1 MNNFHRQM
9 RERRSGGQL
18 SIPFSCNKHMG
29 KVRKS
34 AEDYLE
40 AILMLHNEH
49 GYVRSVDI
57 ANQLG
62 VTKPSVSYATRR
74 LKEEGHIEMD
84 KEGMIHLTNSGMEIA
99 SSIYERHRVLTSL
112 FENIGVDPDT
122 AREDACRVEHD
133 LSEETFNAL
142 KKHIKQFEEE

>member
-1 MNNFHRQM
+1 
-9 RERRSGGQL
+9 
-18 SIPFSCNKHMG
+18 MG

-74 LKEEGHIEMD
+74 LREEGHIEMD
-84 KEGMIHLTNSGMEIA
+84 KEGMIHLTDSGMEIA
-99 SSIYERHRVLTSL
+99 SSIYERHRVLSFL
-112 FENIGVDPDT
+112 FEQLGVDLAV

-133 LSEETFNAL
+133 LSEETFDAL
-142 KKHIKQFEEE
+142 KKHIKKLEAEC

>member
-1 MNNFHRQM
+1 
-9 RERRSGGQL
+9 
-18 SIPFSCNKHMG
+18 
-29 KVRKS
+29 
-34 AEDYLE
+34 
-40 AILMLHNEH
+40 MLNNEH

-84 KEGMIHLTNSGMEIA
+84 KEGMIHLTASGTEIA
-99 SSIYERHRVLTSL
+99 NSIYERHRILSAL
-112 FENIGVDPDT
+112 FVHLGVDPEV

-133 LSEETFNAL
+133 LSEETFDAL
-142 KKHIKQFEEE
+142 KKHIHEEGYDE

>member
-1 MNNFHRQM
+1 
-9 RERRSGGQL
+9 
-18 SIPFSCNKHMG
+18 MG

-40 AILMLHNEH
+40 AILMLHTEH

-57 ANQLG
+57 ANHLG

-74 LKEEGHIEMD
+74 LREEKFIEMD
-84 KEGMIHLTNSGMEIA
+84 KEGMIHLTDSGMKIA
-99 SSIYERHRVLTSL
+99 SSVYERHRVLSFL
-112 FENIGVDPDT
+112 FEYLGVDPAI

-133 LSEETFNAL
+133 LSDETFTAL
-142 KKHIKQFEEE
+142 KEQVEKLEPQD

>member
-1 MNNFHRQM
+1 
-9 RERRSGGQL
+9 
-18 SIPFSCNKHMG
+18 MG

-57 ANQLG
+57 ANHLG

-74 LKEEGHIEMD
+74 LREEKFIEMD
-84 KEGMIHLTNSGMEIA
+84 KEGMIHLTDSGMGIA
-99 SSIYERHRVLTSL
+99 SSVYERHRVLSFL
-112 FENIGVDPDT
+112 FEDLGVDPVS

-133 LSEETFNAL
+133 LSDETFTAL
-142 KKHIKQFEEE
+142 KEQVEKLEPQD